1 MAWVPLSLSSTVP
14 SLRELLSAMSSTLTE
29 RDAIGHMQHHSPT
42 DPPTQLSSSHPNIV
56 NFAISAGGVL
66 VGLAII
72 GAFALVLRCRKR
84 RRQRVL
90 DAQIDARID
99 EKTIARM
106 AASRATSVAKIPTV
120 GRAANQSGPHPM
132 PLLTAGR
139 TSSSSTVVSSTTPL
153 PRARSTCIRA
163 SDQRLPC
170 GCPDCLLLRTRP
182 AFLPGSSTTASSS
195 RPGSISSPA
204 QTSSTR
210 FNPISGRVS
219 RASTTTPS
227 ASPRTAYATH
237 PRTGNRTPISTPRQS
252 ASPRT
257 RPHNDEN
264 AHRAAAIR
272 TNPLP
277 SPRTLE
283 WDGAWTPATT
293 GIALPATTRGI
304 GIGIMTATST
314 GALGAHFPPPA
325 SVSFADADSA
335 RIRTT
340 SGSGGQTPT
349 TGRPA
354 SVYGSPALSLTFS
367 DDAGATSL
375 GCPSPHSVLA
385 TPPPQLSLGSLGTLG
400 SLGRTASSGSGFGF
414 SGSFSRSNTG
424 ASLATTHA
432 GSSRIVSGNGG
443 TSLAHM
449 QVSPV
454 AGSPDVAFASPQLAR
469 PTLTHRSPKAAGK
482 QPGAPPSRGNGET
495 WFTDVDWLAD
505 DGPLALAQCDRD
517 PPPSAYGRDV
527 DHAGH
532 AGHAFNVLR
541 YRDTCSSA
549 GTGHTLRIDAAGYLH
564 TLEAMGEKRVG
575 QHTNNSLI
583 EVKST
588 VRLGMSQ
595 SRSREAG

>member
-14 SLRELLSAMSSTLTE
+14 SLRELLSAMSSTPTE

-120 GRAANQSGPHPM
+120 ARAAYQSGPHPM
-132 PLLTAGR
+132 PLLAAGR

-153 PRARSTCIRA
+153 PRARSTRIRA

-182 AFLPGSSTTASSS
+182 AFFPGSSTTASSS

-204 QTSSTR
+204 QTSSAC
-210 FNPISGRVS
+210 FNPIGGRLS

-227 ASPRTAYATH
+227 ASPEPQPPPPPPLPSLNHH
-237 PRTGNRTPISTPRQS
+237 PLRLSSHRLRYPP
-252 ASPRT
+252 
-257 RPHNDEN
+257 PHSNEN

-277 SPRTLE
+277 SPRALE
-283 WDGAWTPATT
+283 WDGAWTPATP
-293 GIALPATTRGI
+293 GVALPATTRGI

-325 SVSFADADSA
+325 SVSFADADSS
-335 RIRTT
+335 RTRT
-340 SGSGGQTPT
+340 SSGSGGQTPT
-349 TGRPA
+349 TGRPG

-375 GCPSPHSVLA
+375 GCPRPHSVLA

-400 SLGRTASSGSGFGF
+400 SLGRTAGSGSGFGF
-414 SGSFSRSNTG
+414 GGSFSQSNTG

-432 GSSRIVSGNGG
+432 GSSCIVSGNGG

-454 AGSPDVAFASPQLAR
+454 AGSPDVVFASPQLTR

-505 DGPLALAQCDRD
+505 DGPLALAQYDRD
-517 PPPSAYGRDV
+517 TPPSTYGRDV
-527 DHAGH
+527 DHPGRAG
-532 AGHAFNVLR
+532 V
-541 YRDTCSSA
+541 C
-549 GTGHTLRIDAAGYLH
+549 
-564 TLEAMGEKRVG
+564 
-575 QHTNNSLI
+575 
-583 EVKST
+583 
-588 VRLGMSQ
+588 
-595 SRSREAG
+595 